1 MRIIALDLS
10 LTETGWAA
18 EDRFGTGH
26 AGIMKPPRSDN
37 SGTRRLAWFRD
48 QVHAM
53 CRHFDP
59 AIVVLEGYAYGIARG
74 KSQQHS
80 LGELGGVV
88 RLALHDLQVPVVVV
102 TPTCLKRY
110 ATGRGNA
117 KKEDM
122 LAAAIRRLGYMGS
135 NHNVADAMWLRQ
147 MAADH
152 YEAPGAVQMP
162 KAQRAALEAVEW
174 PAITPEMTAAMAA
187 GGVR

>member
-10 LTETGWAA
+10 LTETGWAVYL
-18 EDRFGTGH
+18 RYGLNQ
-26 AGIMKPPRSDN
+26 AGVMKPPRSDN
-37 SGTRRLAWFRD
+37 SGTRRLNWFRD
-48 QVHAM
+48 QIIDAG
-53 CRHFDP
+53 RYYRPDL
-59 AIVVLEGYAYGIARG
+59 AVLEGYAYGMARG
-74 KSQQHS
+74 ASQQHS

-88 RLALHDLQVPVVVV
+88 RLALHDLRIPFVDVAPAS
-102 TPTCLKRY
+102 LKKY

-117 KKEDM
+117 KKEEV
-122 LAAAIRRLGYMGS
+122 LVAAVKRLGYHGS

-152 YEAPGAVQMP
+152 YETPGAVQMP

-174 PAITPEMTAAMAA
+174 PQITADETAAVAA